1 MIIVGSQAILGS
13 LPDPP
18 PELVVSVEVDLY
30 PRDAPEKAD
39 LITGS
44 LGEMSMFDETFG
56 YHADGVSPDTAVLP
70 DSWISRLVPYQSENT
85 GGVLA
90 LCLSPVDLAVSKL
103 VAGRNKD
110 LDYVRALLRHKIV
123 TQDAIER
130 LVPELSPEHRALV
143 QTRLGSLGR
152 IGG

>member
-1 MIIVGSQAILGS
+1 
-13 LPDPP
+13 
-18 PELVVSVEVDLY
+18 
-30 PRDAPEKAD
+30 
-39 LITGS
+39 
-44 LGEMSMFDETFG
+44 MFDETFG